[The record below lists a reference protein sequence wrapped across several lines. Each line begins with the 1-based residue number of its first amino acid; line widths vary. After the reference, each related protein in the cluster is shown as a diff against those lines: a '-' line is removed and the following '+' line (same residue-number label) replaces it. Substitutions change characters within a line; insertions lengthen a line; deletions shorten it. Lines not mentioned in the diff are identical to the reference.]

1 MCYTI
6 FTLNLKPLA
15 ASPLYNGLSSFR
27 IKGIITTSAQESPVT
42 PANVFNQTYQSYLEQ
57 LADID
62 LATLQDPLKITC
74 NVRGASIPFLGT
86 NYHISPEGV
95 ADEHG
100 NKPHFGV
107 SVILF
112 KYLLMGSHPKT
123 DDNALV
129 TFRDFKDAAPLV
141 HYFTNTVEGAI
152 ARHFTGRPKDLSAGC
167 EHLGGVI
174 CSDDWSYQVKYRID
188 ALPQIP
194 VYLLYNDAEEGFT
207 ARAVVLFQK
216 NTESYLDMESVAMI
230 GGELARLLEK
240 Q

>member
-1 MCYTI
+1 M
-6 FTLNLKPLA
+6 NPA
-15 ASPLYNGLSSFR
+15 
-27 IKGIITTSAQESPVT
+27 PV
-42 PANVFNQTYQSYLEQ
+42 FDQTYRSYLEQ
-57 LADID
+57 LTEID
-62 LATLQDPLKITC
+62 LVALQDPLGITC
-74 NVRGASIPFLGT
+74 NDREASVPFLGK
-86 NYHISPEGV
+86 NYHISPDGV
-95 ADEHG
+95 EDEHG
-100 NKPHFGV
+100 NQPHLGI

-112 KYLLMGSHPKT
+112 KYLLMGSRPKT
-123 DDNALV
+123 GTDTLV

-141 HYFTNTVEGAI
+141 HYFTNTVESAI

-174 CSDDWSYQVKYRID
+174 CSADWSYQVKYRFD

-194 VYLLYNDAEEGFT
+194 VYLLYNDAEEGFS
-207 ARAVVLFQK
+207 AQAIILFQK